1 MKERKGEGESQSVSA
16 GSNKRVNESNER
28 SKRIIDFIAGLSY
41 DYLFSESLNDLV
53 QRTSEFLC
61 SVNMV
66 GS

>member
-41 DYLFSESLNDLV
+41 DYLFSES
-53 QRTSEFLC
+53 RTTWSNEYRSFY
-61 SVNMV
+61 VP
-66 GS
+66 